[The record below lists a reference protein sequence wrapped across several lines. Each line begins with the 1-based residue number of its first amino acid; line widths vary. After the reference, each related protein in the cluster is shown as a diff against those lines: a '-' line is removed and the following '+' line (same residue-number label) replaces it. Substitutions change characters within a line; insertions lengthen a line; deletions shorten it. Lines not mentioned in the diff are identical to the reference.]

1 MAIVA
6 ENMQSEDNVADN
18 IHQPILHEIA
28 LQERIIKQ
36 LRAKIEAF
44 RLERAKDNVEY
55 IIHEEDD
62 LKIAKKLWTL
72 LIDEKEVLTRRKDD
86 KSNKLQNNLPYQHY

>member
-1 MAIVA
+1 
-6 ENMQSEDNVADN
+6 MQPEGVADN
-18 IHQPILHEIA
+18 SHQPILQEIA
-28 LQERIIKQ
+28 IQERLIKQ

-62 LKIAKKLWTL
+62 LKIAKKLWAQ
-72 LIDEKEVLTRRKDD
+72 LIDEKEVLARRKED
-86 KSNKLQNNLPYQHY
+86 KNSKLQNNLPYQHY